1 MSAKNIPRRR
11 ARKSEG
17 NVDDAFPDVQSK
29 GWSVTS
35 RGTKYWNSGSIP
47 LIAPDVLGDI
57 ISKASDIAIVISETG
72 RVMSVLVN
80 PDHPSFGSLD
90 NWEGRDVREVLTV
103 ESIPKIEA
111 QLKRF
116 MEEGPAGHAI
126 ELNHSGDVDLE
137 FPIRYSFHAIGP
149 DGVILML
156 GRDLRP
162 IAEMQQHLVKAQ
174 MALENDYEVQREYH
188 TRLRVV
194 MEAARDAFVF
204 VNQSTGRII
213 DINSTAAGYLGASTE
228 DLQGSILAHELDGR
242 RRGDPLASFSSQA
255 LADSSQPVEVT
266 ARRSKRMLRVT
277 STAFRAG
284 GERMLLCRLST
295 EEDAGSEDELADNL
309 SAFYQEGVEA
319 IVFADEN
326 GLIQSANESF
336 LGFVDASHLTRLKSR
351 SFGDFLARGAVDLKV
366 LIENARRV
374 GQMRIYATKLIS
386 EYGSQLPVE
395 ISATWLNDRAHPSV
409 VFVIRDASRAEA
421 VRKSGPAMSEE
432 GVASVME
439 LVGSASL
446 KEIVSNTTDVV
457 EKMCIETA
465 VELTRNNRVAAAEML
480 GLSRQSL
487 YVKLRKYGLLN
498 KED

>member
-149 DGVILML
+149 DGVIL
-156 GRDLRP
+156 
-162 IAEMQQHLVKAQ
+162 
-174 MALENDYEVQREYH
+174 
-188 TRLRVV
+188 
-194 MEAARDAFVF
+194 
-204 VNQSTGRII
+204 
-213 DINSTAAGYLGASTE
+213 
-228 DLQGSILAHELDGR
+228 
-242 RRGDPLASFSSQA
+242 
-255 LADSSQPVEVT
+255 
-266 ARRSKRMLRVT
+266 KRKKKKGK
-277 STAFRAG
+277 FKK
-284 GERMLLCRLST
+284 
-295 EEDAGSEDELADNL
+295 N
-309 SAFYQEGVEA
+309 
-319 IVFADEN
+319 
-326 GLIQSANESF
+326 
-336 LGFVDASHLTRLKSR
+336 
-351 SFGDFLARGAVDLKV
+351 
-366 LIENARRV
+366 
-374 GQMRIYATKLIS
+374 
-386 EYGSQLPVE
+386 
-395 ISATWLNDRAHPSV
+395 
-409 VFVIRDASRAEA
+409 
-421 VRKSGPAMSEE
+421 
-432 GVASVME
+432 
-439 LVGSASL
+439 
-446 KEIVSNTTDVV
+446 
-457 EKMCIETA
+457 
-465 VELTRNNRVAAAEML
+465 
-480 GLSRQSL
+480 
-487 YVKLRKYGLLN
+487 
-498 KED
+498 